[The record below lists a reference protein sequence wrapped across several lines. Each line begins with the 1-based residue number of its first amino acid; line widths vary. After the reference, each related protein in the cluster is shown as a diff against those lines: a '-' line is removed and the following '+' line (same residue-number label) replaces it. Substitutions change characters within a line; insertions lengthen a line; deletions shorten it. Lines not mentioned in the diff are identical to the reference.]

1 MQTGLFSGCPSL
13 GYYGE
18 NCSIPCPV
26 NCLDGIC
33 DSVNGT
39 CFGCLDGYSG
49 PTCNEGYWFFHWKK
63 NWNNVEK
70 LSDISNIKKAT
81 TKNAQHL

>member
-1 MQTGLFSGCPSL
+1 MFITKINKTQKYQTVLLLGCPSL

-18 NCSIPCPV
+18 NCSIPCPE
-26 NCLDGIC
+26 NCLGGLC

-49 PTCNEGYWFFHWKK
+49 PTCNEDYWFIYWK
-63 NWNNVEK
+63 NM
-70 LSDISNIKKAT
+70 
-81 TKNAQHL
+81 TK

>member
-1 MQTGLFSGCPSL
+1 MQTVSLLGCPSL

-26 NCLDGIC
+26 NCLDGLC

-39 CFGCLDGYSG
+39 CFGCFDGYSG
-49 PTCNEGYWFFHWKK
+49 PTCNEGYWFIHWK
-63 NWNNVEK
+63 
-70 LSDISNIKKAT
+70 NI
-81 TKNAQHL
+81 TK